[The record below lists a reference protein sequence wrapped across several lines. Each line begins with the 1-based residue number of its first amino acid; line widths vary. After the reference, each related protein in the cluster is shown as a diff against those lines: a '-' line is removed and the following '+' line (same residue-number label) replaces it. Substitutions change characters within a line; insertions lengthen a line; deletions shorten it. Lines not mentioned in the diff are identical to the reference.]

1 MEERR
6 FMNGTGRGGLICV
19 ALLLFILAG
28 SGVAYA
34 ATDPG
39 EDVRFRPMSSET
51 SQAGTED
58 PRQTVLAKPADTVTY
73 GGAESGFSV
82 FYNPVLLGCALGA
95 VIVLSVGYFLI
106 RRSRGKDAP

>member
-6 FMNGTGRGGLICV
+6 FISGIGRRGLISV

-28 SGVAYA
+28 SGIACA
-34 ATDPG
+34 SPG
-39 EDVRFRPMSSET
+39 GEPPAD
-51 SQAGTED
+51 AGEG
-58 PRQTVLAKPADTVTY
+58 REAVLAEPGDTTTY
-73 GGAESGFSV
+73 HGSESASTT

-95 VIVLSVGYFLI
+95 VIVLAVGYFLI

>member
-28 SGVAYA
+28 SGVAHA

-39 EDVRFRPMSSET
+39 EDVRFNPMSGET
-51 SQAGTED
+51 SQTGAED
-58 PRQTVLAKPADTVTY
+58 TRQTVLAKPADTVAY
-73 GGAESGFSV
+73 GGAESAYSI
-82 FYNPVLLGCALGA
+82 FYNPVHLGCALGA
-95 VIVLSVGYFLI
+95 VIVLAVGYVLI
-106 RRSRGKDAP
+106 RRFRGKDAP